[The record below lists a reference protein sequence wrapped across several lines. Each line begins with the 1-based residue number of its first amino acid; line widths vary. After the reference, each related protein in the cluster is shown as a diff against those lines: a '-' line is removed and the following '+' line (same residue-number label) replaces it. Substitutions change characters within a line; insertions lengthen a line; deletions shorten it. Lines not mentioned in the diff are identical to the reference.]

1 MCGFFFVLIEMRSC
15 GIIVLVLLGAVCVW
29 GHAGHGHAPPA
40 PGATPPPP
48 ETMGFHDTSLTQ
60 DEAYVVYYTNLNISL
75 IINIFSM
82 ISYLPILVHNTMKIF

>member
-1 MCGFFFVLIEMRSC
+1 MRSC

-60 DEAYVVYYTNLNISL
+60 DEAYVVY
-75 IINIFSM
+75 
-82 ISYLPILVHNTMKIF
+82 

>member
-29 GHAGHGHAPPA
+29 GHAGHVHAPPA

-60 DEAYVVYYTNLNISL
+60 DEAYVVY
-75 IINIFSM
+75 
-82 ISYLPILVHNTMKIF
+82 